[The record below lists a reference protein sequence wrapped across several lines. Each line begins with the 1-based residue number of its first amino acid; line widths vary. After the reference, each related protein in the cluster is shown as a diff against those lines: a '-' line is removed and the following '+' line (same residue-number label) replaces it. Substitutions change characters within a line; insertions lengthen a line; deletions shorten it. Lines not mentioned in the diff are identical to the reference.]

1 MAEITSYSGADL
13 QKLANAISDAVDNIV
28 AQYKQVQA
36 ASQSSGL
43 QGTAGELLAT
53 TFSETDGI
61 MAELEAKAN
70 ELNDEIDAKF
80 ASQANT
86 DAEVEEI
93 ANR

>member
-13 QKLANAISDAVDNIV
+13 KSLANTISDAVDNIV
-28 AQYKQVQA
+28 AQYKLVQQ

-43 QGTAGELLAT
+43 QGTAGDLLAT

-61 MAELEAKAN
+61 MAELETKAN
-70 ELNDEIDAKF
+70 ALNTEIEEKF
-80 ASQANT
+80 ASQAAT
-86 DAEVEEI
+86 DAEVESI